1 MELIFGTIAALLPI
15 VNPFSTAPL
24 FISLTEGYS
33 NAERN
38 NQAKK
43 GVIYMCGILLV
54 FLVAGTFIMKFF
66 GLSLP
71 GMRIAGGI
79 LVSGVGLGML
89 KPKDTEHTDAE
100 RAEAATKRDI
110 SFTPLAMPSLSGPGA
125 ISVVIGMSSIAR
137 GSWMDYIYIA
147 LGILVVALIVY
158 FILRSSARLVKLLG
172 VNGLHAMTKIMGFII
187 LCVGVQFVVT
197 GVLGVLTG
205 DEIKT
210 FIQSFT
216 NVIF

>member
-15 VNPFSTAPL
+15 VNPFSTAPMFL
-24 FISLTEGYS
+24 SLTEGYS
-33 NAERN
+33 EAERN
-38 NQAKK
+38 LQAKK
-43 GVIYMCGILLV
+43 GVMYMSAILLV
-54 FLVAGTFIMKFF
+54 FLLAGSFIMNFF

-79 LVSGVGLGML
+79 LVSGVGMGML
-89 KPKDTEHTDAE
+89 KPKDSEHTE
-100 RAEAATKRDI
+100 AEAKEAKAKQDI

-125 ISVVIGMSSIAR
+125 ISVVIGMSSIAQ
-137 GSWMDYIYIA
+137 GYWLDYVYIA
-147 LGILVVALIVY
+147 LGILAVAAIV
-158 FILRSSARLVKLLG
+158 FFTLRSSTRLVKLLG

-205 DEIKT
+205 DQIKE
-210 FIQSFT
+210 FIQSFAG
-216 NVIF
+216 NQ

>member
-15 VNPFSTAPL
+15 VNPFSTAPMFL
-24 FISLTEGYS
+24 SLTESYS
-33 NAERN
+33 EKERTR
-38 NQAKK
+38 QAPR
-43 GVIYMCGILLV
+43 GVMYMSAILLV
-54 FLVAGTFIMKFF
+54 FLVAGTFIMNFF

-79 LVSGVGLGML
+79 LVSGVGMGML
-89 KPKDTEHTDAE
+89 KPKDNFEQTEQETKE
-100 RAEAATKRDI
+100 AEAKQDI

-125 ISVVIGMSSIAR
+125 ISVVIGMSSIAK
-137 GSWMDYIYIA
+137 GHWLDYLYIA
-147 LGILVVALIVY
+147 IGILVVAAIVY
-158 FILRSSARLVKLLG
+158 ITLRSSTRLVGLLG

-205 DEIKT
+205 DQIRD
-210 FIQSFT
+210 FIQSL
-216 NVIF
+216 

>member
-15 VNPFSTAPL
+15 VNPFSTAPMFL
-24 FISLTEGYS
+24 SLTEGYPE
-33 NAERN
+33 AERN

-43 GVIYMCGILLV
+43 GVIYMTAILLV
-54 FLVAGTFIMKFF
+54 FLVAGTFIMNFF

-79 LVSGVGLGML
+79 LVSGVGMGML
-89 KPKDTEHTDAE
+89 NPKDSTHTE
-100 RAEAATKRDI
+100 AEAKEAAAKRDI

-125 ISVVIGMSSIAR
+125 ISVVIGMSSIAK
-137 GSWMDYIYIA
+137 GSWLDYMYIA
-147 LGILVVALIVY
+147 LGILAVATIVY
-158 FILRSSARLVKLLG
+158 FTLRSSTRLVKLLG

-197 GVLGVLTG
+197 GVLGVITG
-205 DEIKT
+205 EQMKE
-210 FIQSFT
+210 FIESF
-216 NVIF
+216 NVS

>member
-15 VNPFSTAPL
+15 INPFSTAPM
-24 FISLTEGYS
+24 FISLTEGHS

-43 GVIYMCGILLV
+43 GVIYMTCILLV
-54 FLVAGTFIMKFF
+54 FLIAGTFIMNFF

-79 LVSGVGLGML
+79 LVSGVGMGML
-89 KPKDTEHTDAE
+89 KPKDSEHTDAE
-100 RAEAATKRDI
+100 RAEAVAKRDI

-125 ISVVIGMSSIAR
+125 ISVVIGMSSVAK
-137 GSWMDYIYIA
+137 GALMDYVYIA
-147 LGILVVALIVY
+147 LGILVVAAIVY
-158 FILRSSARLVKLLG
+158 LTLRSSNRLVKLLG

-205 DEIKT
+205 EEVKT
-210 FIQSFT
+210 FIQSFGQSR
-216 NVIF
+216 